1 MLCLV
6 VRWLIM
12 NLIDIKKQL
21 FNKME
26 AVKMNKIHL
35 YSKPNCPQCDMTKFL
50 LKNEN
55 IEFHE
60 KNIMEDESHLTYLKN
75 LGYMSVPVV
84 MVEGIEPIVG
94 FQPERLKE
102 LKAI

>member
-1 MLCLV
+1 
-6 VRWLIM
+6 
-12 NLIDIKKQL
+12 
-21 FNKME
+21 
-26 AVKMNKIHL
+26 MNKIHL
-35 YSKPNCPQCDMTKFL
+35 YSKPNCPQCDTTKFL

-60 KNIMEDESHLTYLKN
+60 KNIMEDESHLNYLKD

>member
-1 MLCLV
+1 
-6 VRWLIM
+6 
-12 NLIDIKKQL
+12 
-21 FNKME
+21 
-26 AVKMNKIHL
+26 MNKIHL
-35 YSKPNCPQCDMTKFL
+35 YSKPNWPQCDMTKFL

-60 KNIMEDESHLTYLKN
+60 KNIMEDESHLNYLKD

>member
-1 MLCLV
+1 
-6 VRWLIM
+6 
-12 NLIDIKKQL
+12 
-21 FNKME
+21 
-26 AVKMNKIHL
+26 
-35 YSKPNCPQCDMTKFL
+35 MTKFL

-60 KNIMEDESHLTYLKN
+60 KNIMEDESHLNYLKD